1 MRTNFYLPNV
11 CFVGILG
18 TAIML
23 TSCNS
28 EYDLSKDISTE
39 LNLGGSLSLP
49 LGETDTLKLSRVI
62 ELDDVITE
70 NSEGAYEIA
79 KSGNLDLNVPLMEK
93 ITIDGMSANPTIEDV
108 FDDAPGM
115 SHPSDFQFTQELN
128 YFSNIDTEEKVPVEA
143 KKITSM
149 YFKPFYAELSIQ
161 FSFDDQNTLSKL
173 ENLRLS
179 DFTIDFPK
187 FIVFGAGIDG
197 MDYTSNILTIN
208 EPIPAN
214 GILRKL
220 VPIVDIKNIPDV
232 NQTTHTIKFVREIE
246 FKGNVSADVKGAT
259 NEEMSSMIVATEFN
273 IPNFEIEKVKGTFI
287 PEIKVNAENLDMGD
301 IPDALANENTSL
313 NVNTIATTLEIDNPA
328 GIPFYTDLLFTAFDK
343 NNQKINSEVTAR
355 IYIPAAIDFS
365 TSKVS
370 KYYLTNNSNL
380 KAPDGYELVL
390 IPELNQMIKQIP
402 AHISLSP
409 TVTVDESKEHF
420 AQLGIEH
427 NTTAN
432 YDVEMPFDFGENSKI
447 EYTESF
453 DGIQDD
459 LADFIDKITEM
470 EVYADIYN
478 TIPLNLVLNTTPY
491 DWNGQDMSDRVDIS
505 QDILI
510 EPGNGN
516 APAQSKEIL
525 LKEKVKGALKDLD
538 RIEIKI
544 NGDTKTANTV
554 LKPSQYVVIKMKAKL
569 PQGIAVNLDE
579 E

>member
-1 MRTNFYLPNV
+1 MELKSLVIKNIASIESARIDFCEEPLRDEAIFLICGETGAGKSTILDAICLALYNQAPRLAAAAKEWIGDDALPA
-11 CFVGILG
+11 GKRDPEG
-18 TAIML
+18 
-23 TSCNS
+23 
-28 EYDLSKDISTE
+28 DISTE
-39 LNLGGSLSLP
+39 DPKQFLR
-49 LGETDTLKLSRVI
+49 K
-62 ELDDVITE
+62 
-70 NSEGAYEIA
+70 GA
-79 KSGNLDLNVPLMEK
+79 
-93 ITIDGMSANPTIEDV
+93 
-108 FDDAPGM
+108 
-115 SHPSDFQFTQELN
+115 
-128 YFSNIDTEEKVPVEA
+128 VEA
-143 KKITSM
+143 SV
-149 YFKPFYAELSIQ
+149 
-161 FSFDDQNTLSKL
+161 TLV
-173 ENLRLS
+173 
-179 DFTIDFPK
+179 FT
-187 FIVFGAGIDG
+187 GLDG

-287 PEIKVNAENLDMGD
+287 PDIKVNAENLDMGD

-459 LADFIDKITEM
+459 LTDFIDKITEM

>member
-1 MRTNFYLPNV
+1 
-11 CFVGILG
+11 
-18 TAIML
+18 
-23 TSCNS
+23 
-28 EYDLSKDISTE
+28 
-39 LNLGGSLSLP
+39 
-49 LGETDTLKLSRVI
+49 
-62 ELDDVITE
+62 
-70 NSEGAYEIA
+70 
-79 KSGNLDLNVPLMEK
+79 
-93 ITIDGMSANPTIEDV
+93 
-108 FDDAPGM
+108 
-115 SHPSDFQFTQELN
+115 
-128 YFSNIDTEEKVPVEA
+128 
-143 KKITSM
+143 
-149 YFKPFYAELSIQ
+149 
-161 FSFDDQNTLSKL
+161 
-173 ENLRLS
+173 
-179 DFTIDFPK
+179 
-187 FIVFGAGIDG
+187 
-197 MDYTSNILTIN
+197 
-208 EPIPAN
+208 
-214 GILRKL
+214 
-220 VPIVDIKNIPDV
+220 
-232 NQTTHTIKFVREIE
+232 
-246 FKGNVSADVKGAT
+246 
-259 NEEMSSMIVATEFN
+259 MIVATEFN